1 MDYTKN
7 DHNGGKE
14 GDSMPFF
21 TAGAG
26 NPDQD
31 FNAESV
37 ENLNLPNWQP
47 DSSIS
52 EISEASEIS
61 EPTETSENH
70 QIIGNKIM
78 SMPPNYHEESDS
90 ESGETESSKLGEVID
105 LSMPKGTAVEGS
117 ENDSSD
123 KDTGLLI
130 DGKLSKV
137 ELGILEQHEK
147 KLSQDGDI
155 VEFYDYISKVRQKSL
170 EKEAAWHAIP
180 VLVIFTTAKFVSN
193 LQQWGELTEM
203 PETWVVILVMV
214 VAFIL
219 LVAIVFGSQISKLRK
234 KNRYESSLKMKPL
247 LIHLPPTT
255 DDIDGGGRDRRDI
268 ANEAISKAQIMYS
281 ILASITTKG
290 FKARLYGQRHFSFEI
305 ISKNNLI
312 HYYAI
317 VPADLSETV
326 KQAIQSAYPTARIEE
341 SQEENIFEGG
351 AGISAV
357 SGAELTL
364 NKDYYLPI
372 ATYEETKRD
381 ASLAL
386 LNAMGAVGSNEG
398 AAVQILFRP
407 AQKNWSTKGKEY
419 IENVQKGKKVTTG
432 GAMFGQLA
440 IDIIRAPFEPP
451 AEREEKKTEI
461 VTNFKQSEIE
471 AISNKM
477 RYPAFETLIRVIT
490 SSTSSARSDAI
501 LGTIVSAFS
510 QFNSPEQNGFK
521 VNMLKDQK
529 KLAVDYTFRFF
540 PVTTKSN
547 ILNSVELASIYH
559 LPEQSA
565 IPNSNVER
573 QLTKQVDGPAKLAT
587 EGLFLGTNEFR
598 GNKKAI
604 YLQEKD
610 RRRHMYVI
618 GQTGMGK
625 SVFLENLAFQDMCDG
640 RGFAFIDPHGDA
652 VEAILKR
659 VPEERIDDII
669 YFDPSDIE
677 HPVGMNM
684 FEFTNEDQKDFIVQ
698 EGISMLQSLF
708 DPQNQGFFG
717 PRGQHMFRNAALLLM
732 SDPAGA
738 TFIDIPQCFTD
749 PEFVKSKLRYVTDKA
764 VYDYWTKEFP
774 ASQKSSDAVEVTTWF
789 ASKWGPFIAN
799 TIMRNTLG
807 QVKSGFNIR
816 EIMDNKKIFLVNLSK
831 GKLGDINSNLLGMI
845 FVMKFQQAAM
855 GRQDIPED
863 QRQDFCLYV
872 DEFQNFATD
881 SFESI
886 LSEARKYR
894 LNLIVANQFMTQLTE
909 KIREAL
915 LGNVGTVICGR
926 IGVTDAE
933 LMVKAFTP
941 TFTAEDLTKTP
952 NFAAVAKVM
961 MFDMPSAPFTINLPA
976 PMGEPNDKLL
986 ESLKVYSATKYGKS
1000 RADVEKEIE
1009 DRWSAAERAKTSE
1022 MPQDAKEPASDAKTP
1037 PDAQNSSEG
1046 GFLDGWLNK
1055 QSSWH
1060 GRVTDF
1066 RGTPEPAGFGERK
1079 SGRTRPE
1086 SWLFFI

>member
-1 MDYTKN
+1 
-7 DHNGGKE
+7 
-14 GDSMPFF
+14 MP
-21 TAGAG
+21 
-26 NPDQD
+26 
-31 FNAESV
+31 
-37 ENLNLPNWQP
+37 
-47 DSSIS
+47 
-52 EISEASEIS
+52 
-61 EPTETSENH
+61 
-70 QIIGNKIM
+70 
-78 SMPPNYHEESDS
+78 
-90 ESGETESSKLGEVID
+90 
-105 LSMPKGTAVEGS
+105 
-117 ENDSSD
+117 
-123 KDTGLLI
+123 DT
-130 DGKLSKV
+130 
-137 ELGILEQHEK
+137 
-147 KLSQDGDI
+147 
-155 VEFYDYISKVRQKSL
+155 R
-170 EKEAAWHAIP
+170 
-180 VLVIFTTAKFVSN
+180 
-193 LQQWGELTEM
+193 
-203 PETWVVILVMV
+203 VVIIVMII
-214 VAFIL
+214 AFVL
-219 LVAIVFGSQISKLRK
+219 LMAIIFGSSISKLRK
-234 KNRYESSLKMKPL
+234 RNRYERSLKMKPL

-255 DDIDGGGRDRRDI
+255 DDIEGGGRDKRDI

-281 ILASITTKG
+281 ILTSTTEKG
-290 FKARLYGQRHFSFEI
+290 FKTRLYGQRHFSFEI
-305 ISKNNLI
+305 VAKDNFI

-317 VPADLSETV
+317 VPAELTETI
-326 KQAIQSAYPTARIEE
+326 KQAVQSAYPTARIEE
-341 SQEENIFEGG
+341 RPIENIFEGG
-351 AGISAV
+351 AGLSAIA
-357 SGAELTL
+357 GAELTL

-381 ASLAL
+381 ASIAL
-386 LNAMGAVGSNEG
+386 LNALGGVSKGEG
-398 AAVQILFRP
+398 ASVQILFRP
-407 AQKNWSTKGKEY
+407 AQKNWTEKGKQY
-419 IENVQKGKKVTTG
+419 VKNVQEGKKVTTG

-440 IDIIRAPFEPP
+440 IDIIKAPFEPP

-461 VTNFKQSEIE
+461 VTNYKQSEIE

-477 RYPAFETLIRVIT
+477 RYPAFETLIRVIA
-490 SSTSSARSDAI
+490 SSSSEPRSRAI
-501 LGTIVSAFS
+501 VGGVVSAFS

-521 VNMLKDQK
+521 VNMLNDPK
-529 KLAVDYTFRFF
+529 KLATDYNFRFF
-540 PVTTKSN
+540 PVGIKSN

-559 LPEQSA
+559 LPEQSS
-565 IPNSNVER
+565 IPSSNVER
-573 QLTKQVDGPAKLAT
+573 QLTKQVDGPARLAT

-598 GNKKAI
+598 GNKKPI

-684 FEFTNEDQKDFIVQ
+684 FEYTSDDQKDFIVQ

-749 PEFVKSKLRYVTDKA
+749 PEFVKYKLQFVTDKA

-774 ASQKSSDAVEVTTWF
+774 ASQKSSDAGEVTTWF
-789 ASKWGPFIAN
+789 ASKWGPFLAN

-807 QVKSGFNIR
+807 QTKSGFNIR

-855 GRQDIPED
+855 SRQDIPED

-915 LGNVGTVICGR
+915 LGNVGTIMCGR

-961 MFDMPSAPFTINLPA
+961 MFDMPSAPFTISLPP
-976 PMGEPNDKLL
+976 PMGEPNDQLL
-986 ESLKVYSATKYGKS
+986 ESLKTYSATKYGKS

-1009 DRWSAAERAKTSE
+1009 DRWSTAERAKTAAKPADASE
-1022 MPQDAKEPASDAKTP
+1022 YMFEPKPAPTP
-1037 PDAQNSSEG
+1037 QNSSEG
-1046 GFLDGWLNK
+1046 GFLDGWLNR
-1055 QSSWH
+1055 Q
-1060 GRVTDF
+1060 DD
-1066 RGTPEPAGFGERK
+1066 
-1079 SGRTRPE
+1079 
-1086 SWLFFI
+1086 

>member
-1 MDYTKN
+1 
-7 DHNGGKE
+7 
-14 GDSMPFF
+14 
-21 TAGAG
+21 
-26 NPDQD
+26 
-31 FNAESV
+31 
-37 ENLNLPNWQP
+37 
-47 DSSIS
+47 
-52 EISEASEIS
+52 
-61 EPTETSENH
+61 
-70 QIIGNKIM
+70 
-78 SMPPNYHEESDS
+78 
-90 ESGETESSKLGEVID
+90 
-105 LSMPKGTAVEGS
+105 
-117 ENDSSD
+117 
-123 KDTGLLI
+123 
-130 DGKLSKV
+130 
-137 ELGILEQHEK
+137 
-147 KLSQDGDI
+147 
-155 VEFYDYISKVRQKSL
+155 
-170 EKEAAWHAIP
+170 
-180 VLVIFTTAKFVSN
+180 
-193 LQQWGELTEM
+193 M

-214 VAFIL
+214 IASIL
-219 LVAIVFGSQISKLRK
+219 LVAIIFGSRISKLRK
-234 KNRYESSLKMKPL
+234 RNRYERSLRMKPL

-255 DDIDGGGRDRRDI
+255 DDIDGGGRDKRDI

-281 ILASITTKG
+281 IISSTVEKG
-290 FKARLYGQRHFSFEI
+290 FKTRIYGQRHCSFEI
-305 ISKNNLI
+305 IAKDNFI

-317 VPADLSETV
+317 VPSELAETI
-326 KQAIQSAYPTARIEE
+326 KQAVQSAYPTARIEE
-341 SQEENIFEGG
+341 HAVGNIFEGG
-351 AGISAV
+351 AGTSAV
-357 SGAELTL
+357 AGAELTL
-364 NKDYYLPI
+364 NKEYYLPI

-381 ASLAL
+381 ASIAL
-386 LNAMGAVGSNEG
+386 LNALGSVSKGEG
-398 AAVQILFRP
+398 ASVQILFRP
-407 AQKNWSTKGKEY
+407 AQKNWSEKGKEY

-432 GAMFGQLA
+432 GALFGQLV
-440 IDIIRAPFEPP
+440 IDIMRAPFEPP

-461 VTNFKQSEIE
+461 VTNYKQSEIE
-471 AISNKM
+471 AINNKM
-477 RYPAFETLIRVIT
+477 RYPAFETLIRVIA
-490 SSTSSARSDAI
+490 SSSSAPRSEAI
-501 LGTIVSAFS
+501 VGTIVSAFS

-521 VNMLKDQK
+521 VNTLKDPK
-529 KLAVDYTFRFF
+529 KLSIDYTFRFF
-540 PVTTKSN
+540 PVGTNSN

-559 LPEQSA
+559 LPEQSS
-565 IPNSNVER
+565 IPSSNVER

-598 GNKKAI
+598 GNKKPI
-604 YLQEKD
+604 YLQVKD

-749 PEFVKSKLRYVTDKA
+749 PEFVKYKLQFVTDKA

-774 ASQKSSDAVEVTTWF
+774 ASQKSSDSGEVTTWF

-855 GRQDIPED
+855 SRQDMPED
-863 QRQDFCLYV
+863 LRQDFCLYV

-915 LGNVGTVICGR
+915 LGNVGTIVCGR

-961 MFDMPSAPFTINLPA
+961 MFDMPSAPFTISLPA
-976 PMGEPNDKLL
+976 PMGEPNDQLL
-986 ESLKVYSATKYGKS
+986 DSLKIYSATKYGKS

-1009 DRWSAAERAKTSE
+1009 DRWSTAERAKK
-1022 MPQDAKEPASDAKTP
+1022 AKEATAAPEPIPDAKTAP
-1037 PDAQNSSEG
+1037 TAQNSSQG

-1055 QSSWH
+1055 QN
-1060 GRVTDF
+1060 D
-1066 RGTPEPAGFGERK
+1066 
-1079 SGRTRPE
+1079 
-1086 SWLFFI
+1086 